1 MNRKIFVYSLI
12 LDGIFFYYNLTEFIV
27 KESESIECTDYR
39 KECLDLFKKL
49 RYPIKS
55 LKKILEKTKYK

>member
-1 MNRKIFVYSLI
+1 MES
-12 LDGIFFYYNLTEFIV
+12 FFYYNLTEFIV